1 MPSQSEEPAREDR
14 SEQLSPERIDQSQL
28 DTLVH
33 HLEWTSAKL
42 SGARS
47 GLTTDAYEQFMPKQ
61 TVSRLLAALER
72 LQMEVQYTQRFL
84 LARSVL
90 SSSSTLELPESF
102 MPPHTATA
110 EDYEC

>member
-14 SEQLSPERIDQSQL
+14 SEQLSPEKIGQSQL
-28 DTLVH
+28 DTLVRR
-33 HLEWTSAKL
+33 LEWTSAKL

-47 GLTTDAYEQFMPKQ
+47 GLMVDAYEPFMQKQ
-61 TVSRLLAALER
+61 TVSHLLAALEH

-84 LARSVL
+84 LARTVL
-90 SSSSTLELPESF
+90 NSSSTRGLPESF
-102 MPPHTATA
+102 MPPRTATA